1 MSGKAEEIGN
11 LGGPNTSPEPM
22 EMSILQLNSMWKPAT
37 IYTLFT
43 PTFLKQV

>member
-22 EMSILQLNSMWKPAT
+22 EMAIPQLNSMRKWAT
-37 IYTLFT
+37 LYILVT